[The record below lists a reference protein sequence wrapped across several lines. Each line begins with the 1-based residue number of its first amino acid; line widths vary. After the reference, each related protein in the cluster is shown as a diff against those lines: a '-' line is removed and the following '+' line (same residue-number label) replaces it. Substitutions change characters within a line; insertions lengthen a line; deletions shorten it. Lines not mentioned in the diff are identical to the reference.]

1 MRTSLVV
8 VLALIACGKSEKSEP
23 AAKAAPAAETK
34 PAKPGNDKPS
44 VDVDAED
51 KQKRICKRIDR
62 DALAKLFEIESL
74 TRTGGGTLIK
84 GGSQPAT
91 LNCNYYEGSKVD
103 GGVSFGFSLKA
114 TTELEKRDM
123 LNRFTWEPYDGLGQP
138 AEIGRTKDGEIHIQ
152 TVAKGAQL
160 QADLKHPKLDAV
172 ETEKRLVAA
181 MKSLIDQL
189 PADATSEIR

>member
-1 MRTSLVV
+1 MRRLVV
-8 VLALIACGKSEKSEP
+8 VLALIACGKSDKSGPEATP
-23 AAKAAPAAETK
+23 KAESKPVAKETGK
-34 PAKPGNDKPS
+34 PT
-44 VDVDAED
+44 VDVDAEE
-51 KQKRICKRIDR
+51 KQVRICRRIDR

-84 GGSQPAT
+84 GGGAPAT

-123 LNRFTWEPYDGLGQP
+123 LNRFTWEKYDGLGQP
-138 AEIGRTKDGEIHIQ
+138 AEIGRAKDGEVFIQ

-160 QADLKHPKLDAV
+160 QVDLHHPKLAPADV
-172 ETEKRLVAA
+172 EKRLVDATKA
-181 MKSLIDQL
+181 IIDQL